1 MSPERRT
8 QQPIS
13 HSGSENVPEG
23 MRERP
28 CSDSDTPL
36 DEHVYQIP
44 ETVEQ
49 GFESSPLTDEERRQA
64 RPLQMEEDVY
74 DPNKQPSQRRRMFIG
89 ASAVLG
95 LILAGGVV
103 FGVSQSGSNVG
114 AERPPVATA
123 PANPGETSGETVKS
137 PLDTMT
143 MANFPYEVDGKT
155 YVGFDALKKAY
166 GLEAGSYNDL
176 KLLSPEKDAQRLFE
190 DGTTATK
197 GMINLINAWLN
208 YDIDLDKMTPS
219 QRAAYESFEYT
230 ENGSG
235 HTGESAVMRK
245 YVDPAFE
252 QLIAEQT
259 DMEGTTYP
267 QNFLA
272 WHADLAARVHSLK
285 EFTKGEEHPYQGK
298 YEIVDDPQILI
309 YAKSLDRPGIV
320 MTTQVSVRYVDNSS
334 QNTVGE
340 SSRYGAPNVT
350 SETQTWLMSL
360 DSSGASKANAYDWK
374 DEAGEFGPYWRMSQI
389 TTKIK
394 R

>member
-74 DPNKQPSQRRRMFIG
+74 DPNKQPNQRRRMFIG

-123 PANPGETSGETVKS
+123 SANPGETSGETVKS

-166 GLEAGSYNDL
+166 GITAKQFEYKAG
-176 KLLSPEKDAQRLFE
+176 LLDDHFDDATDQ
-190 DGTTATK
+190 DVVDASTK
-197 GMINLINAWLN
+197 VVDLINTWLN
-208 YDIDLDKMTPS
+208 YNIDLDKLSPEM
-219 QRAAYESFEYT
+219 RAAYEAFEYSDA
-230 ENGSG
+230 NGG
-235 HTGESAVMRK
+235 HTGVSAVKRK
-245 YVDPAFE
+245 FVDTAFE
-252 QLIAEQT
+252 QLLASQT
-259 DMEGTTYP
+259 DLEGAAYP
-267 QNFLA
+267 TNFLTSQA
-272 WHADLAARVHSLK
+272 ALAARVQSLH
-285 EFTKGEEHPYQGK
+285 EFTQDEAVPYRAEYK
-298 YEIVDDPQILI
+298 IVSEPDLFG
-309 YAKSLDRPGIV
+309 YTKLNDRPGL
-320 MTTQVSVRYVDNSS
+320 VSSVSYTVQFVDNSAENS
-334 QNTVGE
+334 VGE
-340 SSRYGAPNVT
+340 SSRYSAPNGT
-350 SETQTWLMSL
+350 GLKAKWSISM
-360 DSSGASKANAYDWK
+360 DSSGTSAAGKYGWK
-374 DEAGEFGPYWRMSQI
+374 EPYGEFGPYWRI
-389 TTKIK
+389 NKIVTSAAN
-394 R
+394 